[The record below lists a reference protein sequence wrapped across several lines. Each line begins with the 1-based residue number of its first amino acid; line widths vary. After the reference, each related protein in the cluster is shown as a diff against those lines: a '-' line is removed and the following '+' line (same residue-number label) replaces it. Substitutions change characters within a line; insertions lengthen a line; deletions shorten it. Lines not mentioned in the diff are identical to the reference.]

1 MDCKLLKYD
10 WVTMRTGQ
18 DTELKAEKYG
28 EETLWVQKIHQG
40 KNYVSK
46 YGTQRFGNTVK
57 GDSSDICVFL
67 HSIGQQR

>member
-46 YGTQRFGNTVK
+46 YGT
-57 GDSSDICVFL
+57 
-67 HSIGQQR
+67 